1 ESRPGRAGADL
12 RARPPRQ
19 ARREERSR
27 RTVGLARG
35 RDPARQT
42 AQRGR
47 ETLRAGH
54 RSRLEAVAP
63 RGAAPLRPDRPRPVR
78 TRPAHVRLRL
88 ARLRTGRHLHPRQRR
103 GHRDPRP
110 RGPRRLLGNRGEDL
124 PTGNAMKYLRIGR
137 PGYETP
143 VVAHD
148 GKHYD
153 MSGPIGDI
161 DGEFLARGGVS
172 SVAGFPE
179 IDIAGERVAPPIAKP
194 GAVVCIGMNYAAHCA
209 ESGAE
214 PPAEPVVFFKHPNT
228 IVGPHDDI
236 EIPRGSSRTDWE
248 VELGVVFGKRASY
261 LESEE
266 AAMDCAAGFVVAND
280 VSEREFQIER

>member
-1 ESRPGRAGADL
+1 
-12 RARPPRQ
+12 
-19 ARREERSR
+19 
-27 RTVGLARG
+27 
-35 RDPARQT
+35 
-42 AQRGR
+42 
-47 ETLRAGH
+47 
-54 RSRLEAVAP
+54 
-63 RGAAPLRPDRPRPVR
+63 
-78 TRPAHVRLRL
+78 
-88 ARLRTGRHLHPRQRR
+88 
-103 GHRDPRP
+103 
-110 RGPRRLLGNRGEDL
+110 
-124 PTGNAMKYLRIGR
+124 MKYLRIGR

-143 VVAHD
+143 VVAHG

-179 IDIAGERVAPPIAKP
+179 IDIAGERLAPPIARP

-228 IVGPHDDI
+228 VVGPHDDI
-236 EIPRGSSRTDWE
+236 EIPRGSTRTDWE

-266 AAMDCAAGFVVAND
+266 AALECVAGFVVAND
-280 VSEREFQIER
+280 VSEREFQIERSGGQFSKGKACPTFSPLGPYLVTPDEIADVQGLRLWSKVNGEARQDSGSADMIFSVAHLIFHMSQFMAFDPGDLLLTGTPEGVALSGRFPYLKEGDVVEVGIDGLGQTKNPVVRAG

>member
-1 ESRPGRAGADL
+1 
-12 RARPPRQ
+12 
-19 ARREERSR
+19 
-27 RTVGLARG
+27 
-35 RDPARQT
+35 
-42 AQRGR
+42 
-47 ETLRAGH
+47 
-54 RSRLEAVAP
+54 
-63 RGAAPLRPDRPRPVR
+63 
-78 TRPAHVRLRL
+78 
-88 ARLRTGRHLHPRQRR
+88 
-103 GHRDPRP
+103 
-110 RGPRRLLGNRGEDL
+110 
-124 PTGNAMKYLRIGR
+124 MKYLRIGR

-172 SVAGFPE
+172 SVAGFLE

-266 AAMDCAAGFVVAND
+266 AAMDCVAGFVVAND
-280 VSEREFQIER
+280 VSEREFQIERSGGQFSKGKACPTFSPLGPYLVTPDEIDDVQGLRLWSKVNGETRQDSGSADMIFSVAHLIFHMSQFMAFDPGDLLLTGTPEGVALSGRFPYLREGDVVEVGIDGLGQTKNPVVRAE

>member
-1 ESRPGRAGADL
+1 
-12 RARPPRQ
+12 
-19 ARREERSR
+19 
-27 RTVGLARG
+27 
-35 RDPARQT
+35 
-42 AQRGR
+42 
-47 ETLRAGH
+47 
-54 RSRLEAVAP
+54 
-63 RGAAPLRPDRPRPVR
+63 
-78 TRPAHVRLRL
+78 
-88 ARLRTGRHLHPRQRR
+88 
-103 GHRDPRP
+103 
-110 RGPRRLLGNRGEDL
+110 
-124 PTGNAMKYLRIGR
+124 MKYLRIGR

-236 EIPRGSSRTDWE
+236 EIPRGSTRTDWE

-266 AAMDCAAGFVVAND
+266 AAMDCVAGFVVAND
-280 VSEREFQIER
+280 VSEREFQIERSGGQFSKGKACPTFSPLGPYLVTPDEIDDVQGLRLWSKVNGETRQDSGSADMIFSVAHLIFHMSQFMAFDPGDLLLTGTPEGVALSGRFPYLREGDVVEVGIDGLGQTKNPVVRAE

>member
-1 ESRPGRAGADL
+1 
-12 RARPPRQ
+12 
-19 ARREERSR
+19 
-27 RTVGLARG
+27 
-35 RDPARQT
+35 
-42 AQRGR
+42 
-47 ETLRAGH
+47 
-54 RSRLEAVAP
+54 
-63 RGAAPLRPDRPRPVR
+63 
-78 TRPAHVRLRL
+78 
-88 ARLRTGRHLHPRQRR
+88 
-103 GHRDPRP
+103 
-110 RGPRRLLGNRGEDL
+110 
-124 PTGNAMKYLRIGR
+124 MKYLRIGR

-266 AAMDCAAGFVVAND
+266 AAMDCVAGFVVAND
-280 VSEREFQIER
+280 VSEREFQIERSGGQFSKGKACPTFSPLGPYLVTPDEIDDVQGLRLWSKVNGETRQDSGSADMIFSVAHLIFHMSQFMAFDPGDLLLTGTPEGVALSGRFPYLREGDVVEVGIDGLGQTKNPVVRAE